1 MTSSS
6 TRAIILI
13 VDDNLEVLHALR
25 RQLRMALGGRA
36 RIVVVN
42 QPDHALE
49 RLSELA
55 SDQLA
60 RTMVIL
66 DFRLPGM
73 EGDTFVRALAEQ
85 HGPVPVVF
93 LSGHISAEAKAAM
106 ETEPQVRA
114 ILPKPWDEEQLLAI
128 LTEIIDA
135 FPTLS

>member
-1 MTSSS
+1 MLPEGCRIGVVEDDPIMGESLLQRLT
-6 TRAIILI
+6 LEGCD
-13 VDDNLEVLHALR
+13 VDWWTTGREAMSGLQSLR
-25 RQLRMALGGRA
+25 HDL
-36 RIVVVN
+36 
-42 QPDHALE
+42 
-49 RLSELA
+49 
-55 SDQLA
+55 
-60 RTMVIL
+60 VIC
-66 DFRLPGM
+66 DIRLPDM
-73 EGDTFVRALAEQ
+73 EGDAFVRALAKR